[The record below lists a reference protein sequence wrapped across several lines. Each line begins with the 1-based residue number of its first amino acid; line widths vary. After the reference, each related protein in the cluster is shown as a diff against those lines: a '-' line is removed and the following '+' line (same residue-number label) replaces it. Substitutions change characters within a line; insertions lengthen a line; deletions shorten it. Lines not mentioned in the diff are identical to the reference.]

1 VEVLEQ
7 ERAMS
12 EVTLKA
18 APGREP
24 GSRAAGRLRTFGQV
38 PAVVYGHGI
47 TPVPVSVDWRELRA
61 ALTTDA
67 GANALIN
74 LEVGSDQHLAVV
86 RDMQRHP
93 IRHDVLHIDFQV
105 VSRDEIISM
114 DVPIVLTGENDTIEK
129 TDGATIEQQMHTLTI
144 NSKPGSIPNELAVD
158 ISGLDVGST
167 IRVGDLTLPAGVE
180 TDVDPDETVV
190 SVMIVQ
196 VELPEP
202 GEGDEVEGAEGAEGE
217 TAEGAEGEDAPAA
230 EGDAPDASE

>member
-1 VEVLEQ
+1 
-7 ERAMS
+7 MS

-24 GSRAAGRLRTFGQV
+24 GSRASGRLRVVGQV

-47 TPVPVSVDWRELRA
+47 TPLPVSVDWRELRA

-67 GANALIN
+67 GSNALIN
-74 LEVGSDQHLAVV
+74 LEVGADKHLAVV

-105 VSRDEIISM
+105 VSRDEVISM

-129 TDGATIEQQMHTLTI
+129 TDGATIEQQLHSLTI
-144 NSKPGSIPNELAVD
+144 NSKPGNIPNEISVD
-158 ISGLDVGST
+158 ISGLEVGST
-167 IRVGDLTLPAGVE
+167 IRVSDLTLPTGVE
-180 TDVDPDETVV
+180 TDVDPEETVV

-196 VELPEP
+196 VDIPEP
-202 GEGDEVEGAEGAEGE
+202 TDAVEGEEGEEGAEGGDGE
-217 TAEGAEGEDAPAA
+217 TAEGEDAPAGDAAA
-230 EGDAPDASE
+230 EGDAASEE

>member
-1 VEVLEQ
+1 
-7 ERAMS
+7 MS

-24 GSRAAGRLRTFGQV
+24 GSRASGRLRVVGQV

-61 ALTTDA
+61 ALTTEA

-114 DVPIVLTGENDTIEK
+114 DVPVVLIGENDTIDK
-129 TDGATIEQQMHTLTI
+129 TDGATIEQQMHSLTI
-144 NSKPGSIPNELAVD
+144 NSKPGSIPNEIPVD
-158 ISGLDVGST
+158 ISGLEVGST
-167 IRVGDLTLPAGVE
+167 IRVSDLTLPAGVE

-196 VELPEP
+196 IELPEP
-202 GEGDEVEGAEGAEGE
+202 AEGEEVEGEAGAEGE
-217 TAEGAEGEDAPAA
+217 TAEGAEGEDAPTA
-230 EGDAPDASE
+230 EGGGGDAPEAAE

>member
-1 VEVLEQ
+1 
-7 ERAMS
+7 MS

-18 APGREP
+18 DPGRAP
-24 GSRAAGRLRTFGQV
+24 GSRAAGRLRVAGKV

-47 TPVPVSVDWRELRA
+47 TPVPVSVEWRELRQ
-61 ALTTDA
+61 ALTTEA
-67 GANALIN
+67 GSNALIN
-74 LEVGSDQHLAVV
+74 LSVGSDEHLAVV

-114 DVPIVLTGENDTIEK
+114 DVPIVLVGENDTIEK

-144 NSKPGSIPNELAVD
+144 QTKPTTIPNEISVD
-158 ISGLDVGST
+158 ISGLEVGST
-167 IRVGDLTLPAGVE
+167 IRVNDLTLPTGVE
-180 TDVDPDETVV
+180 TDVDPEETVV

-196 VELPEP
+196 VDIPEP
-202 GEGDEVEGAEGAEGE
+202 TEGEEAEGEEGAEGE

-230 EGDAPDASE
+230 EGGEGESADASE

>member
-1 VEVLEQ
+1 
-7 ERAMS
+7 MS

-24 GSRAAGRLRTFGQV
+24 GSRASGRLRTFGQV

-61 ALTTDA
+61 ALTTEA
-67 GANALIN
+67 GSNALIN
-74 LEVGSDQHLAVV
+74 LEVGSDKHLTVV

-105 VSRDEIISM
+105 VSRDEVISM
-114 DVPIVLTGENDTIEK
+114 DVPVVLHGENETIEK
-129 TDGATIEQQMHTLTI
+129 TDGATIDQQMHSLEI
-144 NSKPGSIPNELAVD
+144 KSKPGNIPNEISVD
-158 ISGLDVGST
+158 ISGLEIGST
-167 IRVGDLTLPAGVE
+167 IRVGDITLPDGVE

-196 VELPEP
+196 VDIPEP
-202 GEGDEVEGAEGAEGE
+202 TDGEEAEGEEGAEGE
-217 TAEGAEGEDAPAA
+217 GAEGGDAPTAEGGEGESA
-230 EGDAPDASE
+230 EASE

>member
-1 VEVLEQ
+1 
-7 ERAMS
+7 MS

-24 GSRAAGRLRTFGQV
+24 GSRAAGRLRVVGQI

-105 VSRDEIISM
+105 VSRDEVISM
-114 DVPIVLTGENDTIEK
+114 DVPVVLHGENDTIEK
-129 TDGATIEQQMHTLTI
+129 TDGATIEQQMHSLEI
-144 NSKPGSIPNELAVD
+144 KSKPGNIPNEISVD
-158 ISGLDVGST
+158 ISGLEIGSA
-167 IRVGDLTLPAGVE
+167 IRVGDLTLPTGVE

-202 GEGDEVEGAEGAEGE
+202 GEGEEGE
-217 TAEGAEGEDAPAA
+217 AIEGEDGEAA
-230 EGDAPDASE
+230 EGDASTAEGGDGESSEASE